1 MESYKILIWLWQL
14 KWLVY
19 RKELIKS
26 ALWFSLS
33 FFLFLYLLYFGFL
46 HYTLLLYLLLLS
58 FIFYLLSFI
67 LLSFYLVI
75 LLFPFAFIFLL
86 FFQSRFFGAFSL
98 FPFFLFIVL
107 TSFFF
112 FFFSVYQENISMTA
126 RDLLSIGWY
135 LMINNFPMFF
145 SLSTVTRPIFIS
157 APLIYAEWRS
167 AQVLNIFQGGFLCW
181 PRCILQGS
189 WDWMPIFFQY
199 RWMSAMDYRI
209 PLW

>member
-1 MESYKILIWLWQL
+1 MASLQERVNKICFVIFSFLLSV
-14 KWLVY
+14 LV
-19 RKELIKS
+19 
-26 ALWFSLS
+26 S
-33 FFLFLYLLYFGFL
+33 FIFRFFTLY
-46 HYTLLLYLLLLS
+46 S

-67 LLSFYLVI
+67 FYPIILLSCYPV
-75 LLFPFAFIFLL
+75 AFIFLL

-157 APLIYAEWRS
+157 APLI
-167 AQVLNIFQGGFLCW
+167 
-181 PRCILQGS
+181 
-189 WDWMPIFFQY
+189 
-199 RWMSAMDYRI
+199 
-209 PLW
+209 

>member
-26 ALWFSLS
+26 ALRFSLS
-33 FFLFLYLLYFGFL
+33 F
-46 HYTLLLYLLLLS
+46 

-67 LLSFYLVI
+67 FYPII
-75 LLFPFAFIFLL
+75 LLFLFAFIFLL
-86 FFQSRFFGAFSL
+86 FFQSHFFSVFSL
-98 FPFFLFIVL
+98 FPFLLFIVL

-112 FFFSVYQENISMTA
+112 F
-126 RDLLSIGWY
+126 LLFLRLSRKYLNDSPGSLINWY

-157 APLIYAEWRS
+157 APLI
-167 AQVLNIFQGGFLCW
+167 
-181 PRCILQGS
+181 
-189 WDWMPIFFQY
+189 
-199 RWMSAMDYRI
+199 
-209 PLW
+209 